1 MLSISTLECS
11 MNEYFEH
18 YFLKLTKITLRVGF
32 EVSDVQQQHSAATT
46 ASLFMNS
53 I

>member
-1 MLSISTLECS
+1 MFTSECS